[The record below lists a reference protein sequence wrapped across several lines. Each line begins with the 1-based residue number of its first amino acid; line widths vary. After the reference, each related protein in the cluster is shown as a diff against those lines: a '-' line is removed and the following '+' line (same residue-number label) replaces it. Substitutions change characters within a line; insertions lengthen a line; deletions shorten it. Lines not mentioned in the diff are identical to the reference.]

1 MGGIND
7 PNSYYM
13 VFDSKKT
20 PPHGQN
26 RGYYSNPAMDR
37 LVEAGMSTVD
47 PAARKKIY
55 GQVQQLAAEELP
67 YVSLWWV
74 DNVAVMNRRL
84 VGFDAYP
91 NGSFRS
97 LATLTLIGPG
107 GGGEP
112 SQ

>member
-1 MGGIND
+1 M
-7 PNSYYM
+7 
-13 VFDSKKT
+13 
-20 PPHGQN
+20 
-26 RGYYSNPAMDR
+26 RGR
-37 LVEAGMSTVD
+37 
-47 PAARKKIY
+47 KIY
-55 GQVQQLAAEELP
+55 AQVQQLAAEDLP

-97 LATLTLIGPG
+97 LATLTLSAPDDG
-107 GGGEP
+107 GGDS